1 MLEYQAVD
9 HGTLTPVDNTISKS
23 QNGTDPNEH
32 GLIDALSS
40 PQSKQWTESMTK
52 EITNLVKRR
61 TWDVIQK
68 Y

>member
-9 HGTLTPVDNTISKS
+9 HGTLTFVDNTIPKS
-23 QNGTDPNEH
+23 ENGTDPNEH
-32 GLIDALSS
+32 GLIEALSS

-61 TWDVIQK
+61 TWGVIQK